1 MNKDWVGKR
10 YSCYKNLE
18 ASNHCNTERADADFY
33 ATDPNALQLLINKLN
48 TDNIILHKNIWEC
61 AVGQGHLSTVLKEN
75 NYNVFSSDLIDRG
88 YNNTYIIDFLNDK
101 LNRPFDTFDIL
112 TNPPYKYAEDF
123 VYKALDILQDGE
135 YCIMFLKIQF
145 LEGKSRYNL
154 FMNYPPKFVYVH
166 STRQVCAPN
175 GEFIGENGKKIGS
188 AVCYAWYI
196 WEKGFKGN
204 TTIRWIK

>member
-1 MNKDWVGKR
+1 MNKDWVGNS
-10 YSCYKNLE
+10 YSVYKNLA
-18 ASNHCNTERADADFY
+18 ASNHCNTERADEDFY

>member
-1 MNKDWVGKR
+1 MNKDWVGNS
-10 YSCYKNLE
+10 YIVYKNLA
-18 ASNHCNTERADADFY
+18 ASNHCNTERADEDFY

-154 FMNYPPKFVYVH
+154 FMNYTPKFVYVQ
-166 STRQVCAPN
+166 STR
-175 GEFIGENGKKIGS
+175 
-188 AVCYAWYI
+188 
-196 WEKGFKGN
+196 
-204 TTIRWIK
+204 

>member
-1 MNKDWVGKR
+1 
-10 YSCYKNLE
+10 
-18 ASNHCNTERADADFY
+18 
-33 ATDPNALQLLINKLN
+33 
-48 TDNIILHKNIWEC
+48 
-61 AVGQGHLSTVLKEN
+61 
-75 NYNVFSSDLIDRG
+75 
-88 YNNTYIIDFLNDK
+88 
-101 LNRPFDTFDIL
+101 
-112 TNPPYKYAEDF
+112 
-123 VYKALDILQDGE
+123 
-135 YCIMFLKIQF
+135 MFLKIQF